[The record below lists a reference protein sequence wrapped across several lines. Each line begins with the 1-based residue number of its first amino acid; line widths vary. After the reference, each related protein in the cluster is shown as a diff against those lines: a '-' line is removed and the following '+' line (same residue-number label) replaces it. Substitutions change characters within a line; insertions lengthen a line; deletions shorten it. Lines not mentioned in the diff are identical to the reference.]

1 MDPWVWKIPWRRA
14 WQPIPVFSPGKSH
27 GQRNLAGRSLQ
38 GCRVRH
44 STRDLEHTQ
53 VSLRQVL
60 DRIVFQIDSNPMGL
74 KFIINPAD
82 NSSAQPMSEEKHL
95 NTVVSDQDP
104 LGQTEFRNFTR
115 KLVTDQLMGFKQ

>member
-1 MDPWVWKIPWRRA
+1 
-14 WQPIPVFSPGKSH
+14 
-27 GQRNLAGRSLQ
+27 
-38 GCRVRH
+38 
-44 STRDLEHTQ
+44 
-53 VSLRQVL
+53 
-60 DRIVFQIDSNPMGL
+60 MGL